1 MAEYG
6 MQLPGGRSRRG
17 ASPDVYTGLAF
28 AAVVFLIAACVMMWR
43 AAGTVGKAG
52 NPFELQ
58 ATGSIEL
65 KPAEAK

>member
-6 MQLPGGRSRRG
+6 MQLPGGRARRG

-43 AAGTVGKAG
+43 AASTVGKAG
-52 NPFELQ
+52 SPFQLQ
-58 ATGSIEL
+58 EAGTIEF
-65 KPAEAK
+65 KPAQGN